1 MVMGQ
6 MNSVEDSDAYTIVIF
21 RGSTAKPLRF
31 SFARKFV
38 SKLLIAGAIFAL
50 VDVLVI
56 AHYVIRI
63 GEVWELSAFRD
74 EAMTA
79 REQTGA
85 FSNAV
90 DDLKKRLTSM
100 KEVNQRLRVMLGI
113 ENPKAGDAANG
124 RGGED
129 TPLPEG
135 NALPASEKSLKSDD
149 EGQYSGA
156 VEPGQ
161 NISAGQMGLSS
172 GSSDLTEEERIAS
185 IKNDIDWLSK
195 EAAIQEQS
203 LQELSLAAEKKS
215 SRWAATPSIW
225 PVKGWVTSGFG
236 PRVSPFT
243 EKPAWHDGLDIG
255 AAANAPV
262 QAPAQG
268 RVTSVGFDP
277 KLGNVVRLDHGY
289 GIETLYGH
297 LAKTLVKEGRRV
309 KRGDVV
315 GLVGR
320 SGLAT
325 GPHLHYMVKV
335 NGQTFDPTKYILD

>member
-1 MVMGQ
+1 MQQGVRDMGQ
-6 MNSVEDSDAYTIVIF
+6 VHGVESNDSYTVVIF

-31 SFARKFV
+31 SFPRKFV
-38 SKLLIAGAIFAL
+38 RKILILGAILLAA
-50 VDVLVI
+50 DILVI
-56 AHYVIRI
+56 SHYVVRT
-63 GEVWELSAFRD
+63 GEVWELSAFRA
-74 EAMTA
+74 EALSA
-79 REQTGA
+79 RQQTVA
-85 FSNAV
+85 FSTAV

-113 ENPKAGDAANG
+113 ESPKTGDQFNG
-124 RGGED
+124 RGGEE

-135 NALPASEKSLKSDD
+135 STLNSVDKPTRGESELQSSAVSGQSDLA
-149 EGQYSGA
+149 GS
-156 VEPGQ
+156 GQ
-161 NISAGQMGLSS
+161 NGL
-172 GSSDLTEEERIAS
+172 DQQELVAS
-185 IKNDIDWLSK
+185 VKQSIVWLAN
-195 EAAIQEQS
+195 EADVQEHT
-203 LQELSLAAEKKS
+203 LQELSLAAEQRS

-277 KLGNVVRLDHGY
+277 KLGNVVKLDHGF

-297 LAKTLVKEGRRV
+297 LAKTLVKEGQRV

-315 GLVGR
+315 GLVGS

>member
-1 MVMGQ
+1 MGQ
-6 MNSVEDSDAYTIVIF
+6 VSGTESSDAYTVVIF

-31 SFARKFV
+31 SFPRKFV
-38 SKLLIAGAIFAL
+38 RKLLIVGAILL
-50 VDVLVI
+50 VADLLVI
-56 AHYVIRI
+56 SHYVIRT
-63 GEVWELSAFRD
+63 GQVWELSAFRD
-74 EAMTA
+74 EAMSA
-79 REQTGA
+79 RQQTVA
-85 FSNAV
+85 FSTAV

-113 ENPKAGDAANG
+113 ETPKTGDQVNG
-124 RGGED
+124 RGGEE

-135 NALPASEKSLKSDD
+135 SSFIPAEKGIGVGVGAQQLSAVSGTLA
-149 EGQYSGA
+149 EGQTPQAIGVGELDEQQLVNA
-156 VEPGQ
+156 VK
-161 NISAGQMGLSS
+161 
-172 GSSDLTEEERIAS
+172 ERIA
-185 IKNDIDWLSK
+185 WLSK
-195 EAAIQEQS
+195 ETDTQEKS
-203 LQELSLAAEKKS
+203 LQELSLAAEQKS

-277 KLGNVVRLDHGY
+277 KLGNVVKLDHGF

-297 LAKTLVKEGRRV
+297 LAKALVKEGQRV
-309 KRGDVV
+309 RRGDVV
-315 GLVGR
+315 GLVG
-320 SGLAT
+320 STGLAT

-335 NGQTFDPTKYILD
+335 NGQTFDPTRYILD

>member
-1 MVMGQ
+1 MGQ
-6 MNSVEDSDAYTIVIF
+6 VNGAESSDSYTVVIF

-31 SFARKFV
+31 SFPRKFV
-38 SKLLIAGAIFAL
+38 RRLLIVGAILL
-50 VDVLVI
+50 VADLLVI
-56 AHYVIRI
+56 SHYVVRT
-63 GEVWELSAFRD
+63 GEVWELSAFRA
-74 EAMTA
+74 EALSA
-79 REQTGA
+79 RQQTVA
-85 FSNAV
+85 FSTAV
-90 DDLKKRLTSM
+90 DDLKKRLSSM

-113 ENPKAGDAANG
+113 DTPKSGDQFNG
-124 RGGED
+124 RGGEE

-135 NALPASEKSLKSDD
+135 SPLITGDKLQKDAGLPGSLERAGV
-149 EGQYSGA
+149 EGQGEQA
-156 VEPGQ
+156 
-161 NISAGQMGLSS
+161 NA
-172 GSSDLTEEERIAS
+172 SDINEQELVATVKQGIA
-185 IKNDIDWLSK
+185 WLAK
-195 EAAIQEQS
+195 EADTQERT
-203 LQELSLAAEKKS
+203 LQELSIAAEQKS

-268 RVTSVGFDP
+268 RVTSVGFDS
-277 KLGNVVRLDHGY
+277 KLGNVVKLDHGF

-297 LAKTLVKEGRRV
+297 LAKALVKEGQRV

-315 GLVGR
+315 GLVGS

>member
-1 MVMGQ
+1 MAQVHG
-6 MNSVEDSDAYTIVIF
+6 VESNDSYTVVIF

-31 SFARKFV
+31 SFPRKFV
-38 SKLLIAGAIFAL
+38 RKILILGVILLAA
-50 VDVLVI
+50 DVLVI
-56 AHYVIRI
+56 SHYVVRT
-63 GEVWELSAFRD
+63 GEVWELSAFRS
-74 EAMTA
+74 EALSARQQTA
-79 REQTGA
+79 A
-85 FSNAV
+85 FSTAV

-113 ENPKAGDAANG
+113 ETPKLGDQLNG
-124 RGGED
+124 RGGEE

-135 NALPASEKSLKSDD
+135 TTINPVDKAPNAQSELQSHATAGPNEAAASGDSQVVQQELVAAVK
-149 EGQYSGA
+149 EGS
-156 VEPGQ
+156 V
-161 NISAGQMGLSS
+161 
-172 GSSDLTEEERIAS
+172 
-185 IKNDIDWLSK
+185 WLAK
-195 EAAIQEQS
+195 EADVQEQS
-203 LQELSLAAEKKS
+203 LQELSIAAEQKS

-268 RVTSVGFDP
+268 RVTSVGFDS
-277 KLGNVVRLDHGY
+277 KLGNVVKLDHGF

-297 LAKTLVKEGRRV
+297 LAKALVKEGQRV

-315 GLVGR
+315 GLVGS

>member
-1 MVMGQ
+1 MGQ
-6 MNSVEDSDAYTIVIF
+6 VHGVESNDSYTVVIF

-31 SFARKFV
+31 SFPRKFV
-38 SKLLIAGAIFAL
+38 RKILILAAILLVADL
-50 VDVLVI
+50 LVI
-56 AHYVIRI
+56 SHYVVRT
-63 GEVWELSAFRD
+63 GEVWELSAFRA
-74 EAMTA
+74 EALSARQQTA
-79 REQTGA
+79 A
-85 FSNAV
+85 FSTAV
-90 DDLKKRLTSM
+90 DDLKKRLVSM

-113 ENPKAGDAANG
+113 ETPKGGDQFNG
-124 RGGED
+124 RGGEE

-135 NALPASEKSLKSDD
+135 STIRSTDKPPTGEPELQSN
-149 EGQYSGA
+149 GA
-156 VEPGQ
+156 
-161 NISAGQMGLSS
+161 MGE
-172 GSSDLTEEERIAS
+172 SDLTAS
-185 IKNDIDWLSK
+185 RSKSVSEYDLVAAVKENIVWLGK
-195 EAAIQEQS
+195 EADAQEQS
-203 LQELSLAAEKKS
+203 LQELSVAAEQKS

-268 RVTSVGFDP
+268 RVTSVGYDP
-277 KLGNVVRLDHGY
+277 KLGNVVKLDHGF

-297 LAKTLVKEGRRV
+297 LAKALVKEGQRV

-315 GLVGR
+315 GLVGS

>member
-1 MVMGQ
+1 MGQ
-6 MNSVEDSDAYTIVIF
+6 VNAAESSDSYTVVIF

-31 SFARKFV
+31 SFPRKFV
-38 SKLLIAGAIFAL
+38 RKILIVAAILLVADL
-50 VDVLVI
+50 LVI
-56 AHYVIRI
+56 SHYVIRT
-63 GEVWELSAFRD
+63 GEVWELSAFRS
-74 EAMTA
+74 EALSA
-79 REQTGA
+79 RQQTVA
-85 FSNAV
+85 FSTAV
-90 DDLKKRLTSM
+90 DDLKKRLISM

-113 ENPKAGDAANG
+113 ETLKAGDQFNG
-124 RGGED
+124 RGGEE

-135 NALPASEKSLKSDD
+135 SLIPTDKNG
-149 EGQYSGA
+149 EVGIPGA
-156 VEPGQ
+156 VERIRSDGQ
-161 NISAGQMGLSS
+161 GEQAVASGLKEF
-172 GSSDLTEEERIAS
+172 DEQELIAS
-185 IKNDIDWLSK
+185 VKEGIAWLAK
-195 EAAIQEQS
+195 EADRQEQS
-203 LQELSLAAEKKS
+203 LQELSLAAEQKS

-225 PVKGWVTSGFG
+225 PVKGWITSGFG

-268 RVTSVGFDP
+268 RVTSVGFDS
-277 KLGNVVRLDHGY
+277 KLGNVVKVDHGF

-297 LAKTLVKEGRRV
+297 LAKALVKEGQRV

-315 GLVGR
+315 GLVG
-320 SGLAT
+320 STGLAT

>member
-1 MVMGQ
+1 MGQ
-6 MNSVEDSDAYTIVIF
+6 VNGAEDSDAYTVVIF

-31 SFARKFV
+31 SFPRKLV
-38 SKLLIAGAIFAL
+38 SRLLIVGAILVL
-50 VDVLVI
+50 VDILVLS
-56 AHYVIRI
+56 HYVIRT
-63 GEVWELSAFRD
+63 GEVWELSSFRE
-74 EAMTA
+74 EALSG
-79 REQTGA
+79 REQTEA
-85 FSNAV
+85 FSTAV
-90 DDLKKRLTSM
+90 DDLKKRLISM

-113 ENPKAGDAANG
+113 ESPKAGDMANG

-129 TPLPEG
+129 APFPAG
-135 NALPASEKSLKSDD
+135 NSLSGSEKTLQHDAAIQLLNSGDSSQSSL
-149 EGQYSGA
+149 
-156 VEPGQ
+156 
-161 NISAGQMGLSS
+161 AGQTSPFAGSS
-172 GSSDLTEEERIAS
+172 GLTEQERIAS
-185 IKNDIDWLSK
+185 LKDSIDWLSK
-195 EAAIQEQS
+195 EATIQEQS

-268 RVTSVGFDP
+268 RVTAIGFDP
-277 KLGNVVRLDHGY
+277 KLGNLVRIDHGF

-297 LAKTLVKEGRRV
+297 LAKALVKEGQRV
-309 KRGDVV
+309 KRGEVV
-315 GLVGR
+315 GLVGS

-335 NGQTFDPTKYILD
+335 NGQALDPVKYILE

>member
-1 MVMGQ
+1 MGQ
-6 MNSVEDSDAYTIVIF
+6 VNGVETNDSYTVVIF

-31 SFARKFV
+31 SFPRKFV
-38 SKLLIAGAIFAL
+38 RKILILGAIILAADL
-50 VDVLVI
+50 LVI
-56 AHYVIRI
+56 SHYVVRT
-63 GEVWELSAFRD
+63 GEVWELSAFRA
-74 EAMTA
+74 EALSARQQTA
-79 REQTGA
+79 A
-85 FSNAV
+85 FSTAV
-90 DDLKKRLTSM
+90 DDLKKRLMSM

-113 ENPKAGDAANG
+113 ETPKTGDQLNG

-135 NALPASEKSLKSDD
+135 ITLTPAEKPARGESELQTSAASQEDVV
-149 EGQYSGA
+149 A
-156 VEPGQ
+156 
-161 NISAGQMGLSS
+161 AGQKELGQ
-172 GSSDLTEEERIAS
+172 EELAMIVKESIA
-185 IKNDIDWLSK
+185 WLSK
-195 EAAIQEQS
+195 EAEMQERT
-203 LQELSLAAEKKS
+203 LQELSVAAEQRS
-215 SRWAATPSIW
+215 ARWAATPSIW

-255 AAANAPV
+255 ASANAPV

-277 KLGNVVRLDHGY
+277 KLGNVVKLDHGF

-297 LAKTLVKEGRRV
+297 LAKTLVKEGQRV

-315 GLVGR
+315 GLVGS

>member
-1 MVMGQ
+1 MGQ
-6 MNSVEDSDAYTIVIF
+6 VNGAESSDSYTVVIF

-31 SFARKFV
+31 SFPRKFV
-38 SKLLIAGAIFAL
+38 RRLLIVAAILL
-50 VDVLVI
+50 VADLLVI
-56 AHYVIRI
+56 SHYVVRT
-63 GEVWELSAFRD
+63 GEVWELSAFRA
-74 EAMTA
+74 EALSARQQTA
-79 REQTGA
+79 A
-85 FSNAV
+85 FSTAV
-90 DDLKKRLTSM
+90 DDLKKRLSSM

-113 ENPKAGDAANG
+113 DTPKSGDQFNG
-124 RGGED
+124 RGGEE

-135 NALPASEKSLKSDD
+135 SPLITGDKLQKDAGVPGLLERAGVEGQGEQANALDINEQELVATVKQ
-149 EGQYSGA
+149 G
-156 VEPGQ
+156 
-161 NISAGQMGLSS
+161 
-172 GSSDLTEEERIAS
+172 IA
-185 IKNDIDWLSK
+185 WLAK
-195 EAAIQEQS
+195 EADMQERS
-203 LQELSLAAEKKS
+203 LQELSVAAEQKS

-268 RVTSVGFDP
+268 RVTSVGFDS
-277 KLGNVVRLDHGY
+277 KLGNVVKLDHGF

-297 LAKTLVKEGRRV
+297 LAKALVKDGQRV

-315 GLVGR
+315 GLVGS

>member
-1 MVMGQ
+1 MAQVH
-6 MNSVEDSDAYTIVIF
+6 SVESNDSYTVVIF

-31 SFARKFV
+31 SFPRKFV
-38 SKLLIAGAIFAL
+38 RKILILGTIVLLADIL
-50 VDVLVI
+50 VVS
-56 AHYVIRI
+56 HYVVRT
-63 GEVWELSAFRD
+63 GEVWELSAFRA
-74 EAMTA
+74 EALSARQQTA
-79 REQTGA
+79 A
-85 FSNAV
+85 FSTAV
-90 DDLKKRLTSM
+90 DDLKKRLSSM

-113 ENPKAGDAANG
+113 ETPKTGDQLNG
-124 RGGED
+124 RGGEE

-135 NALPASEKSLKSDD
+135 TTFNSTDKPARGGTDLQANASVGQADVPASEATELGQQELVAAVQ
-149 EGQYSGA
+149 EG
-156 VEPGQ
+156 
-161 NISAGQMGLSS
+161 I
-172 GSSDLTEEERIAS
+172 T
-185 IKNDIDWLSK
+185 WLVK
-195 EAAIQEQS
+195 EADVQEQT
-203 LQELSLAAEKKS
+203 LQELSLAAEQKS

-268 RVTSVGFDP
+268 RVTNVGYDS
-277 KLGNVVRLDHGY
+277 KLGNVVKLDHGF

-297 LAKTLVKEGRRV
+297 LAKALVKEGQRV

-315 GLVGR
+315 GLVGS